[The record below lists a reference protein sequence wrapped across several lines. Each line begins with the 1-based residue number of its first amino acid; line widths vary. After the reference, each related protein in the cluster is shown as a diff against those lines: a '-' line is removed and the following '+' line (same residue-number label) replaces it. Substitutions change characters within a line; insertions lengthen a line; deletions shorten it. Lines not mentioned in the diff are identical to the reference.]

1 MPSQAVQ
8 DGCCGVIQKPE
19 RHRCP
24 AHLRW
29 VATIPCIACTN
40 GNITPDRFRTGDVV
54 AQAHHLGIAQPKG
67 RGIKAGDQHVV
78 PMCPRHHDPNHP
90 GSLHHA
96 GNERFWWSSRGID
109 PLPIAEALW
118 AASVAA
124 GRVRNIERK
133 AA

>member
-29 VATIPCIACTN
+29 VATIPCIACS
-40 GNITPDRFRTGDVV
+40 GGRLPGPEWMDRGAVS
-54 AQAHHLGIAQPKG
+54 QAHHLTFAQPRA
-67 RGIKAGDQHVV
+67 RGLKVGDQWVV
-78 PMCPRHHDPNHP
+78 PLCPRHHDA
-90 GSLHHA
+90 LHRA
-96 GNERFWWSSRGID
+96 GDECAWWNIGTE
-109 PLPIAEALW
+109 PMQIASILW
-118 AASVAA
+118 HRSIAAR
-124 GRVRNIERK
+124 RVRNIERK

>member
-1 MPSQAVQ
+1 M
-8 DGCCGVIQKPE
+8 IQKPE

-29 VATIPCIACTN
+29 VATIPCIVCT
-40 GNITPDRFRTGDVV
+40 GGKVAPEWCRTGDVV
-54 AQAHHLGIAQPKG
+54 AQAHHLTHAQPKA
-67 RGIKAGDQHVV
+67 RGLKSGDQNVV
-78 PMCPRHHDPNHP
+78 PLCVTHHDPNHS
-90 GSLHHA
+90 GSVHA
-96 GNERFWWSSRGID
+96 NGAERAWWAMKGID
-109 PLPIAEALW
+109 PLPIASALW

>member
-1 MPSQAVQ
+1 MLS
-8 DGCCGVIQKPE
+8 KPE

-24 AHLRW
+24 AHLRY
-29 VATIPCIACTN
+29 VASIPCIACS
-40 GNITPDRFRTGDVV
+40 GGRLPGPDWMDRGSVS
-54 AQAHHLGIAQPKG
+54 QAHHLTFAQPRA
-67 RGIKAGDQHVV
+67 RGLKVGDQWVLPV
-78 PMCPRHHDPNHP
+78 CPPHHHA
-90 GSLHHA
+90 LHHK
-96 GNERFWWSSRGID
+96 GERLWWVLKGID

>member
-1 MPSQAVQ
+1 MIA
-8 DGCCGVIQKPE
+8 KPE

-29 VATIPCIACTN
+29 VATIPCLVCSRGALPRLAEWEWENT
-40 GNITPDRFRTGDVV
+40 VS
-54 AQAHHLGIAQPKG
+54 QAHHLTHAQPKA
-67 RGIKAGDQHVV
+67 RGLKAGDQWVV
-78 PMCPRHHDPNHP
+78 PLCVAHHDPNHS
-90 GSLHHA
+90 GSVHA
-96 GNERFWWSSRGID
+96 NGAERAWWAMKGVD

>member
-1 MPSQAVQ
+1 MLL
-8 DGCCGVIQKPE
+8 KPE

-29 VATIPCIACTN
+29 VATIPCIACS
-40 GNITPDRFRTGDVV
+40 GGRLPGPEWMDRGSVS
-54 AQAHHLGIAQPKG
+54 QAHHLTFAQPRA
-67 RGIKAGDQHVV
+67 RGLKVGDQWVV
-78 PMCPRHHDPNHP
+78 PMCPRHHDPNCP

-96 GNERFWWSSRGID
+96 GNERAWWASRGID
-109 PLPIAEALW
+109 AIAIAETLW

-124 GRVRNIERK
+124 GRVRTMRD